1 MTLTA
6 DSNGVVIGKFTIPA
20 NVPSGTKEVK
30 FNGQGGSVATSSF
43 FGSGTSVDDIRTLIT
58 RITTTLWF
66 SGTGVDPLAQTFSLL
81 RPLQL
86 EGVEFFFGAVG
97 STNVAVQIRE
107 TQVGFPTS
115 TVLAEARRVASGITP
130 NAWNKFEFTAPI
142 RLEANVEYAVV
153 ALCNDAVSELAI
165 AELGK
170 FDVAAQQWITGQ
182 PYTVGVLLSSSNAST
197 WTAHQDRDLAFRL
210 LAREYTETEKLID
223 LGNVTIADCTDML
236 TLTTID
242 SPTSTATGELE
253 ITLPDGMVIK
263 SGDNQR
269 ISFNGPTSGTVGVKA
284 RLRADLTS
292 SATIYPGTQ
301 VVQGEVRS
309 SGDYIS
315 AAIDADAAGCTV
327 KVIYD
332 AIVPSGSTVTP
343 EVSGVDVGDA
353 WLSLTPI
360 GVPKLI
366 NGDLGLYEFQ
376 FERTGV
382 TEARVRTKITLT
394 GTPTARPRVRNLR
407 VIVF

>member
-6 DSNGVVIGKFTIPA
+6 DSNGVVIGKFTIPED
-20 NVPSGTKEVK
+20 VPAGTKEVK
-30 FNGQGGSVATSSF
+30 FTGAGGTAATASF
-43 FGSGTSVDDIRTLIT
+43 FGSGTSVDDIRTMIT

-66 SGTGVDPLAQTFSLL
+66 SGTGVDPLAQTFTLT
-81 RPLQL
+81 RPAQL

-97 STNVAVQIRE
+97 STTVAVQIRE
-107 TQVGFPTS
+107 TQVGYPTS
-115 TVLAEARRVASGITP
+115 TVLAEARRVAGGITP
-130 NAWNKFEFTAPI
+130 NAWNRFEFTAPI
-142 RLEANVEYAVV
+142 RLEPNVEYSVV

-223 LGNVTIADCTDML
+223 LGSVTIAAATDLL

-242 SPTSTATGELE
+242 SPTSMATGELE
-253 ITLPDGMVIK
+253 VTLPDGLVIK

-269 ISFNGPTSGTVGVKA
+269 ISFNGSTSGSVGVKA
-284 RLRADLTS
+284 RIRADLNS
-292 SATIYPGTQ
+292 SATLYPGTQ
-301 VVQGEVRS
+301 VIQGVART
-309 SGDYIS
+309 SGTYVS

-332 AIVPSGSTVTP
+332 AIVPSGATVTP
-343 EVSGVDVGDA
+343 EVSGVDVGDT

-360 GVPKLI
+360 GVPRLI

-376 FERTGV
+376 FQRTGV
-382 TEARVRTKITLT
+382 TEARVRTKLTLT
-394 GTPTARPRVRNLR
+394 GSATARPRVRNLR